1 MKARS
6 FWVVV
11 PALALALGACNKKE
25 ESAKP
30 TATVSQPAAPS
41 GAPTPTAPETPAPA
55 TPAVPVTV
63 ATTPPAVA
71 PSATVVADKPL
82 TAAER
87 AAKLGF
93 ARYLPADT
101 ESVISV
107 HNGAKIGDRAKSMKL
122 WGVIEEGIGMG
133 MGGMMP
139 GGMVPMPADGEGR
152 DMQPMGEDF
161 AIPEDAGD
169 EKKPADKPA
178 KEPVEEPAKEDT
190 KDAEGKLVSA
200 FRSAAAVNLIT
211 ADGPDPG
218 SDEAKRA
225 VAGAKG
231 DGAEAEP
238 PAGAVAG
245 ALLGAVVGAEE
256 KTDAKEG
263 DDEAM
268 PDEPLNP
275 SSPGDMLGLE
285 VTFAVGKGAGE
296 QLGNVVTLA
305 NRMTYF
311 QMRAIAKSFAA
322 AVKSGDFSDMQSAMA
337 SEMEGELA
345 KNMVND
351 PAAGIGL
358 LERASMPPIYVA
370 FRTTKEKQEAVAN
383 EIGQMVG
390 NMNEAGEMVEPV
402 TIEKA
407 GASLTGYKLLGAKVA
422 EQMGSSDR
430 EQMEEMLGAESTE
443 KLLAAVAKK
452 NIVVASGTLGEY
464 VVVFVGTSVE
474 DFKLVADPAQ
484 SLTGGPALAFVDAY
498 AGKDIAALIYGN
510 DSAAKALFEM
520 QGGLANYT
528 NGLRDGL
535 AGAEGLEDTRDL
547 EALLQIVAEREAAV
561 RKLGGTEALGV
572 VAFFDEGLKIES
584 FGGYDPGAI
593 DWKTPSKLA
602 HLGDSPDVAVFA
614 NVTAD
619 ATYDE
624 KSRAYLESMV
634 ETAYAVTMK
643 ISEMP
648 MDNEQMKQFK
658 DMVTMFNEKF
668 RTDALAL
675 WDAVKGDLANG
686 LGKESALIVDLKG
699 SMPTIPGLPQEV
711 VDKAKFPRATMIM
724 PVTDRAKLKSS
735 WVKINEAATKLMAK
749 ISEVSGEDI
758 PMQKPISSEKGG
770 YTTWFMSL
778 PFQSNDFIPSV
789 TVGDKWFAASTSKD
803 RALELLGQAETGAPG
818 RTGMWLKVDFKAFEA
833 CAVDTMTMLEENAA
847 AVFGEGSS
855 QLDQFN
861 SSKELRGKL
870 LGAMGDLDSL
880 TVHSRREDGKLRGSV
895 HFKTR

>member
-11 PALALALGACNKKE
+11 PALAIALGACSKKE

-30 TATVSQPAAPS
+30 AATVSQPSEPS
-41 GAPTPTAPETPAPA
+41 GAPTPAAPEAPAPG
-55 TPAVPVTV
+55 TPAVPVA
-63 ATTPPAVA
+63 ATPASPAVA
-71 PSATVVADKPL
+71 PAATVVADKPL

-107 HNGAKIGDRAKSMKL
+107 HNGAKIGERAKSMKL
-122 WGVIEEGIGMG
+122 WGVIEGYLGNRMA
-133 MGGMMP
+133 M
-139 GGMVPMPADGEGR
+139 PMPADGMGR
-152 DMQPMGEDF
+152 DMDVAPMDEDF
-161 AIPEDAGD
+161 AIPDDAGD

-178 KEPVEEPAKEDT
+178 KEPVEEPAKEDA
-190 KDAEGKLVSA
+190 DDKLVGA
-200 FRSAAAVNLIT
+200 FSGAAAVNLIT

-231 DGAEAEP
+231 DGADAEP

-245 ALLGAVVGAEE
+245 ALIGAAVGAEE
-256 KTDAKEG
+256 EKADAKEG

-268 PDEPLNP
+268 PEEPMEP

-296 QLGNVVTLA
+296 QLGNVGTLA

-311 QMRAIAKSFAA
+311 QTRAIAKAFAA
-322 AVKSGDFSDMQSAMA
+322 AVKSGDFSDMQTAMA
-337 SEMEGELA
+337 SQMEEELA

-351 PAAGIGL
+351 PEAGIGL

-383 EIGQMVG
+383 QIAEMVG
-390 NMNEAGEMVEPV
+390 NMNEAGEMVEAI
-402 TIEKA
+402 TLEKA

-422 EQMGSSDR
+422 EEMGSNSR
-430 EQMEEMLGAESTE
+430 EEMEEMLGAESVE

-452 NIVVASGTLGEY
+452 NLVVTSGTLGEY
-464 VVVFVGTSVE
+464 VVLFVGTSVE

-484 SLTGGPALAFVDAY
+484 SLTGGPALAFADAY
-498 AGKDIAALIYGN
+498 AGKDIAGLIYGN

-520 QGGLANYT
+520 QGGLATYT

-547 EALLQIVAEREAAV
+547 EALLQIVAEREAAI
-561 RKLGGTEALGV
+561 RKLGSTEALGV
-572 VAFFDEGLKIES
+572 VAFFEEGLKVES
-584 FGGYDPGAI
+584 FGGYDPGAL

-614 NVTAD
+614 TATAD
-619 ATYDE
+619 AAYDE
-624 KSRAYLESMV
+624 KSRAFLEAMV

-643 ISEMP
+643 VSEMP
-648 MDNEQMKQFK
+648 IEDEQMKEFK
-658 DMVTMFNEKF
+658 GMVTMFNEKF

-675 WDAVKGDLANG
+675 WDAIKGDLSNG
-686 LGKESALIVDLKG
+686 LGKESALVVDLKG
-699 SMPTIPGLPQEV
+699 SMPTIPGVPQEV

-735 WVKINEAATKLMAK
+735 WVKINESATKLMAK

-758 PMQKPISSEKGG
+758 PMQKPISSEKDG

-803 RALELLGQAETGAPG
+803 RALELLGQADKGTPG
-818 RTGMWLKVDFKAFEA
+818 RTGMWLKVDFKTFEV
-833 CAVDTMTMLEENAA
+833 CAADTMKMLEENAA

-855 QLDQFN
+855 QLEQFN
-861 SSKELRGKL
+861 STKELREKL
-870 LGAMGDLDSL
+870 VGAMGDLDSL